1 MAEEQYQQPS
11 PLIPPDALKSALQPT
26 PVTMGASEAKRKPT
40 AAELGPKEFCW
51 GTGRRKTA
59 IARVRLRPGSGK
71 ITVNGR
77 DLEKYFSLP
86 QDQSAVKAPLEA
98 THSLATFDVWVDVY
112 GGGAT
117 GQSGAVKL
125 GVARALIQ
133 ADPDMFTTLRDKG
146 YLTRDSR
153 MKERKKYGQRGA
165 RRRYQFSKR

>member
-1 MAEEQYQQPS
+1 M
-11 PLIPPDALKSALQPT
+11 
-26 PVTMGASEAKRKPT
+26 
-40 AAELGPKEFCW
+40 GPKEFCR

-77 DLEKYFSLP
+77 ELENYFSLP

-98 THSLATFDVWVDVY
+98 TNSLTAFDVWIDVY
-112 GGGAT
+112 GGGST
-117 GQSGAVKL
+117 GQSGATKL
-125 GVARALIQ
+125 GVARALVQ
-133 ADPDMFTTLRDKG
+133 ANPELFTTLRDKG